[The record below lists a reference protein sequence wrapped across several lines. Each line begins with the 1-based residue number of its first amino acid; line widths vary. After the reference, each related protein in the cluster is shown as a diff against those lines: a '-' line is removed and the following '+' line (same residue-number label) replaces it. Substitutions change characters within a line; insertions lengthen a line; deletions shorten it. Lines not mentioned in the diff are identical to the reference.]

1 MKKRDYGSQA
11 QTEDN
16 FMTNKLKT
24 SSERGDIMDNS
35 VTGIKE
41 RPEIFLVSA
50 EEERQSG

>member
-24 SSERGDIMDNS
+24 SNERGDIMDNS